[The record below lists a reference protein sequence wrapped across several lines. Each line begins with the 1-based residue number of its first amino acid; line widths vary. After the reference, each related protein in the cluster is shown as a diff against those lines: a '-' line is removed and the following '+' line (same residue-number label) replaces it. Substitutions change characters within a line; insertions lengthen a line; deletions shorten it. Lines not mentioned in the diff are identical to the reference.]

1 MSDIKTMRLQKFL
14 ASAGVGSR
22 RHCESLIKNKLIL
35 VNGDIAKIG
44 CSVSVK
50 DEVIYD
56 SKIIQLSSEE
66 LKVIILNKPEGVLSS
81 NVKEKKIPIT
91 FDYLPKEDAQRNWIS
106 IGRLDINTS
115 GLMIFTNNGDF
126 ANKCM
131 HPSYHVD
138 KEYLVRARGE
148 FTQAIKEKMLE
159 GIDIDGGRYKF
170 TDIVEGEKTGS
181 NQWFSVCLISGKNRE
196 VRKIF
201 NYFDME
207 VSRLKRTRFGP
218 IFLPSTLGK
227 GQTKPLTEKEISE
240 LSQYGRK
247 R

>member
-1 MSDIKTMRLQKFL
+1 MAERLQKFL
-14 ASAGVGSR
+14 AKSGIGSR
-22 RHCESLIKNKLIL
+22 RHCESLIKEGLVK
-35 VNGDIAKIG
+35 VNGEVAKIG
-44 CSVSVK
+44 TSVSEK
-50 DEVIYD
+50 DEVEYD
-56 SKIIQLSSEE
+56 AKVIESSKEE

-81 NVKEKKIPIT
+81 NAREKKIPIT
-91 FDYLPKEDAQRNWIS
+91 FDYLPKEGSQRNWIS

-115 GLMIFTNNGDF
+115 GLMLFTNNGNF

-131 HPSYHVD
+131 HPSYQVD

-148 FTQAIKEKMLE
+148 FTQVTKEKMLE
-159 GIDIDGGRYKF
+159 GINIDGSRYKF

-227 GQTKPLTEKEISE
+227 GQTKLLTEKEISE

>member
-1 MSDIKTMRLQKFL
+1 MAERLQKFL
-14 ASAGVGSR
+14 AKSGIGSR
-22 RHCESLIKNKLIL
+22 RHCESLIKEGLVK
-35 VNGDIAKIG
+35 VNGEVAKIG
-44 CSVSVK
+44 TSVSEK
-50 DEVIYD
+50 DEVEYD
-56 SKIIQLSSEE
+56 AKVIESSKEE

-81 NVKEKKIPIT
+81 NAREKKIPIT
-91 FDYLPKEDAQRNWIS
+91 FDYLPKEGSQRNWIS

-115 GLMIFTNNGDF
+115 GLMLFTNNGNF

-131 HPSYHVD
+131 HPSYQVD

-148 FTQAIKEKMLE
+148 FTQATKEKMLE
-159 GIDIDGGRYKF
+159 GINIDGSRYKF

-196 VRKIF
+196 IRKIF

-227 GQTKPLTEKEISE
+227 GQTKLLTEKEISE

>member
-1 MSDIKTMRLQKFL
+1 MAERLQKFL
-14 ASAGVGSR
+14 AKSGIGSR
-22 RHCESLIKNKLIL
+22 RHCESLIKEGLVK
-35 VNGDIAKIG
+35 VNGEVAKIG
-44 CSVSVK
+44 ISVSEK
-50 DEVIYD
+50 DEVEYD
-56 SKIIQLSSEE
+56 AKVIEFSKEE

-81 NVKEKKIPIT
+81 NAREKKIPIT
-91 FDYLPKEDAQRNWIS
+91 FDYLPKEGSQRNWIS

-115 GLMIFTNNGDF
+115 GLMLFTNNGNF

-131 HPSYHVD
+131 HPSYQVD

-148 FTQAIKEKMLE
+148 FTQATKEKMLE
-159 GIDIDGGRYKF
+159 GINIDGSRYKF

-227 GQTKPLTEKEISE
+227 GQTKLLTEKEISE

>member
-1 MSDIKTMRLQKFL
+1 MAERLQKFL
-14 ASAGVGSR
+14 AKSGIGSR
-22 RHCESLIKNKLIL
+22 RHCESLIKEGLVK
-35 VNGDIAKIG
+35 VNGEVAKIG
-44 CSVSVK
+44 TSVSEK
-50 DEVIYD
+50 DEVEYD
-56 SKIIQLSSEE
+56 AKVIESSKEE

-81 NVKEKKIPIT
+81 NTREKKIPIT
-91 FDYLPKEDAQRNWIS
+91 FDYLPKEGSQRNWIS

-115 GLMIFTNNGDF
+115 GLMLFTNNGNF

-131 HPSYHVD
+131 HPSYQVD
-138 KEYLVRARGE
+138 REYLVRARGE
-148 FTQAIKEKMLE
+148 FTQATKEKMLE
-159 GIDIDGGRYKF
+159 GINIDGSKYKF

-227 GQTKPLTEKEISE
+227 GQTKLLTEKEISE

>member
-1 MSDIKTMRLQKFL
+1 MAERLQKFL
-14 ASAGVGSR
+14 AKSGIGSR
-22 RHCESLIKNKLIL
+22 RHCESLIKEGLVK
-35 VNGDIAKIG
+35 VNGVVAKIG
-44 CSVSVK
+44 TSVSEK
-50 DEVIYD
+50 DEVEYD
-56 SKIIQLSSEE
+56 AKVIESSKEE

-81 NVKEKKIPIT
+81 NAREKKIPIT
-91 FDYLPKEDAQRNWIS
+91 FDYLPKEGSQRNWIS

-115 GLMIFTNNGDF
+115 GLMLFTNNGNF

-131 HPSYHVD
+131 HPSYQVD

-148 FTQAIKEKMLE
+148 FTQATKEKMLK
-159 GIDIDGGRYKF
+159 GINIDGGRYKF

-227 GQTKPLTEKEISE
+227 GQTKLLTEKEISE